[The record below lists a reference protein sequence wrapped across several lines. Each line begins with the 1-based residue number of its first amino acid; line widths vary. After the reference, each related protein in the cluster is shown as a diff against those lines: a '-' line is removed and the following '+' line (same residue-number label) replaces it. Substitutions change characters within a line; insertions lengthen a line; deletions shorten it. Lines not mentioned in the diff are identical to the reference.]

1 MDIANY
7 KTAVNRAGQVGHY
20 PLSTETLDF
29 IQEQIKLLQK
39 LSGMAGYQ
47 HPWVVRSPDASHEGI
62 LLYNDELLPIEP
74 ISIPLTE
81 GTTYDLCLRE
91 RKQEV
96 QTLEDTYREA
106 RLYRTA
112 YIATKGTDEA
122 IGSVV
127 AASTTSVHTPGAFTL
142 AQLTTSVT
150 SVENLEVSTEPGKAM
165 LTTTDIDS
173 SWLGRKRLYLASN
186 RWAGDFISSYELDG
200 AHLATQLLEGTSK
213 SFIQE
218 LETKDGVRYRREYK
232 DPDYFLM
239 RGEDPFLG
247 PKSSPAY
254 EGWKCLPNQIIGSCI
269 LDIDPEVKSVQISHA
284 RGILSRPKV
293 SVASPSSI
301 SIHPGEELE
310 MNDPRH
316 SRVECRPLH
325 NLGGSLSP
333 VPVGASYVQTGG
345 VINIS
350 LDRTKVSGYLHLLL
364 TIVSL

>member
-7 KTAVNRAGQVGHY
+7 KTTVNRAGQVGHY
-20 PLSTETLDF
+20 PLSTDTLDF

-47 HPWVVRSPDASHEGI
+47 HPWVIRSPNSSSDGI

-74 ISIPLTE
+74 ISIPLTK
-81 GTTYDLCLRE
+81 GTTYNLCLRE

-96 QTLEDTYREA
+96 QTLEDTYRDA

-112 YIATKGTDEA
+112 YIAAKGTDGA
-122 IGSVV
+122 IGSVE
-127 AASTTSVHTPGAFTL
+127 ATTSSSVHTPGTFTL
-142 AQLTTSVT
+142 AQLATFVT

-165 LTTTDIDS
+165 LTTTNIDS
-173 SWLGRKRLYLASN
+173 SWLGRKRLYLASS

-200 AHLATQLLEGTSK
+200 AQLMTQLLEGTSK

-218 LETKDGVRYRREYK
+218 LETKDGVRYRRKYK
-232 DPDYFLM
+232 HP
-239 RGEDPFLG
+239 
-247 PKSSPAY
+247 Y
-254 EGWKCLPNQIIGSCI
+254 EEEEINDEETGGTNDSRWKCLSNQIIGSCH
-269 LDIDPEVKSVQISHA
+269 LEIDPDGKSVQISHA

-293 SVASPSSI
+293 SVASPSNI
-301 SIHPGEELE
+301 SIHPGVELE

-350 LDRTKVSGYLHLLL
+350 FDRTKVSGYLHLLL

>member
-7 KTAVNRAGQVGHY
+7 KTTVNRAGQVGHY
-20 PLSTETLDF
+20 PLSTDTLDF

-47 HPWVVRSPDASHEGI
+47 HPWVIRAPEASHEGI

-74 ISIPLTE
+74 ISIALTQ
-81 GTTYDLCLRE
+81 GATYDLCIRE

-96 QTLEDTYREA
+96 QTLDDTYRDA

-112 YIATKGTDEA
+112 YIAAKGTDGA
-122 IGSVV
+122 IGSVE
-127 AASTTSVHTPGAFTL
+127 ATTSSSVHTPGTFTL
-142 AQLTTSVT
+142 AQLADSVT
-150 SVENLEVSTEPGKAM
+150 SVKNLEVSTEPGKAM

-173 SWLGRKRLYLASN
+173 SWLGRKRLYLASS

-200 AHLATQLLEGTSK
+200 AQLTTQLLEGTSK

-218 LETKDGVRYRREYK
+218 LETKDGVRYRRKYK
-232 DPDYFLM
+232 HP
-239 RGEDPFLG
+239 
-247 PKSSPAY
+247 Y
-254 EGWKCLPNQIIGSCI
+254 EEEEINDEETGGTNDSRWKCLSNQIIGSCH
-269 LDIDPEVKSVQISHA
+269 LEIDPEGKSVQISHA

-301 SIHPGEELE
+301 SIHPGVELE

-350 LDRTKVSGYLHLLL
+350 FDRTKVSGYLHLLL

>member
-39 LSGMAGYQ
+39 LSRMAGYQ
-47 HPWVVRSPDASHEGI
+47 HPWVIRAPEASHEGI

-74 ISIPLTE
+74 ISIALTQ
-81 GTTYDLCLRE
+81 GATYDLCIRE
-91 RKQEV
+91 RKQDV
-96 QTLEDTYREA
+96 QTLDDTYRDA

-112 YIATKGTDEA
+112 YIAAKGTDGA
-122 IGSVV
+122 IGSVE
-127 AASTTSVHTPGAFTL
+127 ATTSSSVHTPGTFTL
-142 AQLTTSVT
+142 AQLATSVT
-150 SVENLEVSTEPGKAM
+150 SVETLEVGTESGKAM
-165 LTTTDIDS
+165 LTTTNIDS
-173 SWLGRKRLYLASN
+173 SWLGRKRLYLASS

-200 AHLATQLLEGTSK
+200 AHLTTQLLEGTSK

-218 LETKDGVRYRREYK
+218 LETKDGVRYRRKYK
-232 DPDYFLM
+232 HP
-239 RGEDPFLG
+239 
-247 PKSSPAY
+247 Y
-254 EGWKCLPNQIIGSCI
+254 EEEEINDEETGGTNDSRWKCLPNQIIGSCH
-269 LDIDPEVKSVQISHA
+269 LEIDPDGKSVQISHA

-301 SIHPGEELE
+301 SIHPGVESE

-333 VPVGASYVQTGG
+333 VPVGASYMQTSGG
-345 VINIS
+345 INIS
-350 LDRTKVSGYLHLLL
+350 FDRTKVSGYLHLLL

>member
-7 KTAVNRAGQVGHY
+7 KTATNRAGEVGHY

-39 LSGMAGYQ
+39 LSRMAGYQ
-47 HPWVVRSPDASHEGI
+47 HPWVIRAPEASHEGI

-74 ISIPLTE
+74 ISIALTQ
-81 GTTYDLCLRE
+81 GATYDLCIRE

-96 QTLEDTYREA
+96 QTLDDTYRDA

-112 YIATKGTDEA
+112 YIAAKGTM
-122 IGSVV
+122 S
-127 AASTTSVHTPGAFTL
+127 SSVHTPGTFTV
-142 AQLTTSVT
+142 AQLATSVT
-150 SVENLEVSTEPGKAM
+150 SVENLEVGTEPGKAI
-165 LTTTDIDS
+165 LTTTNIDS
-173 SWLGRKRLYLASN
+173 SWLGRKRLYLASS

-200 AHLATQLLEGTSK
+200 AHLTTQLLEGTSK

-218 LETKDGVRYRREYK
+218 LETKDGVRYRRKYK
-232 DPDYFLM
+232 HP
-239 RGEDPFLG
+239 
-247 PKSSPAY
+247 Y
-254 EGWKCLPNQIIGSCI
+254 EEEEINDEETGGTNDSRWKCLPNQIIGSCH
-269 LDIDPEVKSVQISHA
+269 LEIDPEGKSVQISHA

-301 SIHPGEELE
+301 SIHPGVELE
-310 MNDPRH
+310 MNAPRH

-350 LDRTKVSGYLHLLL
+350 FDRTKVSGYLHLLL

>member
-20 PLSTETLDF
+20 PLSTQTLDF

-47 HPWVVRSPDASHEGI
+47 YPWVVRSPDASHDGI

-74 ISIPLTE
+74 ISISLTE

-96 QTLEDTYREA
+96 QTLEDTYRDA

-112 YIATKGTDEA
+112 YIAAKGTAEP

-127 AASTTSVHTPGAFTL
+127 AASTTSVHTLGAFTL
-142 AQLTTSVT
+142 AQLATSVT

-173 SWLGRKRLYLASN
+173 SWLGKKRLYLATSQ
-186 RWAGDFISSYELDG
+186 WDEDFISSYELDG
-200 AHLATQLLEGTSK
+200 ASLTTQLLEGTSK

-218 LETKDGVRYRREYK
+218 LETKDGVRYRRKYK
-232 DPDYFLM
+232 DP
-239 RGEDPFLG
+239 
-247 PKSSPAY
+247 Y
-254 EGWKCLPNQIIGSCI
+254 EEEEINDEENGGTNDAQWKCLPNQIIGSCH
-269 LDIDPEVKSVQISHA
+269 LEIDPEGKSVQISHA

-293 SVASPSSI
+293 SVASPSS
-301 SIHPGEELE
+301 H
-310 MNDPRH
+310 
-316 SRVECRPLH
+316 
-325 NLGGSLSP
+325 
-333 VPVGASYVQTGG
+333 
-345 VINIS
+345 
-350 LDRTKVSGYLHLLL
+350 
-364 TIVSL
+364 

>member
-7 KTAVNRAGQVGHY
+7 KTTVNRAGQVGHY
-20 PLSTETLDF
+20 PLSTDTLDF

-47 HPWVVRSPDASHEGI
+47 HPWVIRSPNSSSDGI

-74 ISIPLTE
+74 ISIPLTK

-96 QTLEDTYREA
+96 QTLEDTYRDA

-112 YIATKGTDEA
+112 YIVAKGTDGA
-122 IGSVV
+122 IGSVE
-127 AASTTSVHTPGAFTL
+127 ATTSSSVHTPGTFTL
-142 AQLTTSVT
+142 AQLADSVT
-150 SVENLEVSTEPGKAM
+150 SVKNLEVSTEPGKAM

-173 SWLGRKRLYLASN
+173 SWLGRKRLYLASS

-200 AHLATQLLEGTSK
+200 AQLTTQLLEGTSK

-218 LETKDGVRYRREYK
+218 LETKDGVRYRRKYK
-232 DPDYFLM
+232 HP
-239 RGEDPFLG
+239 
-247 PKSSPAY
+247 Y
-254 EGWKCLPNQIIGSCI
+254 EEEINDEETGGTNDSRWKCLSNQIIGSCH
-269 LDIDPEVKSVQISHA
+269 LEIDPEGKSVQISHA

-301 SIHPGEELE
+301 SIHPGVELE
-310 MNDPRH
+310 MNGPRH

-345 VINIS
+345 MINIS
-350 LDRTKVSGYLHLLL
+350 FDRTKVSGYLHLLL

>member
-7 KTAVNRAGQVGHY
+7 KTTINRAGQVGHY
-20 PLSTETLDF
+20 PLSTDTLDF

-47 HPWVVRSPDASHEGI
+47 HPWVIRSPNSSSDGI

-74 ISIPLTE
+74 ISIPLTK

-96 QTLEDTYREA
+96 QTLEDTYRDA

-112 YIATKGTDEA
+112 YIVAKGTDGA
-122 IGSVV
+122 IGSVE
-127 AASTTSVHTPGAFTL
+127 ATTSSSVHTPGTFTL
-142 AQLTTSVT
+142 AQLADSVT
-150 SVENLEVSTEPGKAM
+150 SVKNLEVSTEPGKAM
-165 LTTTDIDS
+165 LTTTNIDS
-173 SWLGRKRLYLASN
+173 SWLGRKRLYLASS

-200 AHLATQLLEGTSK
+200 AQLTTQLLEGTSK

-218 LETKDGVRYRREYK
+218 LETKDGVRYRRKYK
-232 DPDYFLM
+232 HP
-239 RGEDPFLG
+239 
-247 PKSSPAY
+247 Y
-254 EGWKCLPNQIIGSCI
+254 EEEINDEETGGTNDSRWKCLSNQIIGSCH
-269 LDIDPEVKSVQISHA
+269 LEIDPDGKSVQISHA

-293 SVASPSSI
+293 SVASPSNI
-301 SIHPGEELE
+301 SIHPGVELE

-350 LDRTKVSGYLHLLL
+350 FDRTKVSGYLHLLL

>member
-39 LSGMAGYQ
+39 LSSITGYQ

-74 ISIPLTE
+74 ISIPLTK
-81 GTTYDLCLRE
+81 GATYDLCLRE

-96 QTLEDTYREA
+96 QTLDDTYRDA

-112 YIATKGTDEA
+112 YIAAKGTADA
-122 IGSVV
+122 IGSVE
-127 AASTTSVHTPGAFTL
+127 AATSSSVHTPGAFTL
-142 AQLTTSVT
+142 AQLATSVT

-173 SWLGRKRLYLASN
+173 SWLGRKRLYLATT
-186 RWAGDFISSYELDG
+186 RWAEDFISSHELDG
-200 AHLATQLLEGTSK
+200 AFLTTQLLEGTSK

-232 DPDYFLM
+232 GPDYFLM

-269 LDIDPEVKSVQISHA
+269 LEIDPDGESVQIRHD
-284 RGILSRPKV
+284 RGILISPQV
-293 SVASPSSI
+293 AVASPSSI
-301 SIHPGEELE
+301 RIHPGEGLE
-310 MNDPRH
+310 MNDFRY
-316 SRVECRPLH
+316 SRVECRPLY
-325 NLGGSLSP
+325 NQGGSLSP
-333 VPVGASYVQTGG
+333 VPVGASYVQTTGL
-345 VINIS
+345 INIS

>member
-47 HPWVVRSPDASHEGI
+47 HPWVVRSPDASHDGI

-74 ISIPLTE
+74 ISIPLTK
-81 GTTYDLCLRE
+81 GATYALCLRE

-96 QTLEDTYREA
+96 QTLDDTYQDA

-112 YIATKGTDEA
+112 YIATKGTADA
-122 IGSVV
+122 IGFIEAATSSSVN
-127 AASTTSVHTPGAFTL
+127 TPGAFTL
-142 AQLTTSVT
+142 AQLATSVT
-150 SVENLEVSTEPGKAM
+150 SVEPVEVSTEPGKAM

-173 SWLGRKRLYLASN
+173 SWLGRKRLYLAST
-186 RWAGDFISSYELDG
+186 WAGDFISSYELDG
-200 AHLATQLLEGTSK
+200 ASLTTQLLEGTSR

-218 LETKDGVRYRREYK
+218 LETKDGVRYRRKYK
-232 DPDYFLM
+232 HP
-239 RGEDPFLG
+239 
-247 PKSSPAY
+247 Y
-254 EGWKCLPNQIIGSCI
+254 EEEEINDEETGGTNDSQWKCLPNQIIGSCI
-269 LDIDPEVKSVQISHA
+269 LDIDPDVKSVQISHA

-293 SVASPSSI
+293 SVGSPGSI
-301 SIHPGEELE
+301 NIHPGEELE
-310 MNDPRH
+310 MNTARR
-316 SRVECRPLH
+316 SRVECHPLH

-333 VPVGASYVQTGG
+333 VPVGASYVQMSGG
-345 VINIS
+345 INIS
-350 LDRTKVSGYLHLLL
+350 LDRTKVSGYFQLLL

>member
-7 KTAVNRAGQVGHY
+7 KTTVNRAGQVGHY
-20 PLSTETLDF
+20 PLSTDTLDF

-47 HPWVVRSPDASHEGI
+47 HPWVIRSPNSSSDGI

-74 ISIPLTE
+74 ISIPLTK

-96 QTLEDTYREA
+96 QTLEDTYRDA

-112 YIATKGTDEA
+112 YIAAKGTDGA
-122 IGSVV
+122 IGSVE
-127 AASTTSVHTPGAFTL
+127 ATSTSSVHTPSTFTL
-142 AQLTTSVT
+142 AQLATSVT
-150 SVENLEVSTEPGKAM
+150 SVENLEVSTEPGKAI

-173 SWLGRKRLYLASN
+173 SWLGRKRLYLASS
-186 RWAGDFISSYELDG
+186 RWAGDFISSYELD
-200 AHLATQLLEGTSK
+200 GTSK

-218 LETKDGVRYRREYK
+218 LETKDGVRYRRKYK
-232 DPDYFLM
+232 HP
-239 RGEDPFLG
+239 
-247 PKSSPAY
+247 Y
-254 EGWKCLPNQIIGSCI
+254 EEEEINDEETGGTNDSRWKCLSNQIIGSCH
-269 LDIDPEVKSVQISHA
+269 LEIDPEGKSVQISHA

-301 SIHPGEELE
+301 SIHPGVELE
-310 MNDPRH
+310 MNGPRH

-345 VINIS
+345 MINIS
-350 LDRTKVSGYLHLLL
+350 FDRTKVSGYLHLLL

>member
-7 KTAVNRAGQVGHY
+7 KTTVNRAGQVGHY
-20 PLSTETLDF
+20 PLSTDTLDF

-39 LSGMAGYQ
+39 LSGIAGYQ
-47 HPWVVRSPDASHEGI
+47 HPWVIRSPNSSSDGI

-74 ISIPLTE
+74 ISIPLTK

-96 QTLEDTYREA
+96 QTLEDTYRDA

-112 YIATKGTDEA
+112 YIVAKGTDGA
-122 IGSVV
+122 IGSVE
-127 AASTTSVHTPGAFTL
+127 ATTSSSVHTPGTFTL
-142 AQLTTSVT
+142 AQLADSVT
-150 SVENLEVSTEPGKAM
+150 SVKNLEVSTEPGKAM

-173 SWLGRKRLYLASN
+173 SWLGRKRLYLASS

-200 AHLATQLLEGTSK
+200 AQLTTQLLAGTSK

-218 LETKDGVRYRREYK
+218 LETKDGVRYRRKYK
-232 DPDYFLM
+232 HP
-239 RGEDPFLG
+239 
-247 PKSSPAY
+247 Y
-254 EGWKCLPNQIIGSCI
+254 EEEEINDEETGGTNDAQWKCLPNQIIGSCI
-269 LDIDPEVKSVQISHA
+269 LDIDPEGKSVQIRHA

-301 SIHPGEELE
+301 SIHPREELE
-310 MNDPRH
+310 MNDYRH
-316 SRVECRPLH
+316 SRVECRPLY

-333 VPVGASYVQTGG
+333 VPVGASYMQTSGG
-345 VINIS
+345 INIS
-350 LDRTKVSGYLHLLL
+350 LDRSKISGYLHLLL

>member
-7 KTAVNRAGQVGHY
+7 KTTVNRAGQVGHY
-20 PLSTETLDF
+20 PLSTDTLDF

-47 HPWVVRSPDASHEGI
+47 HPWVIRSPNSSSDGI

-74 ISIPLTE
+74 ISIPLTK

-96 QTLEDTYREA
+96 QTLEDTYRDA

-112 YIATKGTDEA
+112 YIAAKGTDGA
-122 IGSVV
+122 IGSVE
-127 AASTTSVHTPGAFTL
+127 ATTSSSVHTPGTFTL
-142 AQLTTSVT
+142 AQLATFVT

-165 LTTTDIDS
+165 LTTTNIDS
-173 SWLGRKRLYLASN
+173 SWLGRKRLYLASS

-200 AHLATQLLEGTSK
+200 AQLTTQLLEGTSK

-218 LETKDGVRYRREYK
+218 LETKDGVRYRRKYK
-232 DPDYFLM
+232 HP
-239 RGEDPFLG
+239 
-247 PKSSPAY
+247 Y
-254 EGWKCLPNQIIGSCI
+254 EEEINDEETGGTNDSRWKCLSNQIIGSCH
-269 LDIDPEVKSVQISHA
+269 LEIDPDGKSVQISHA

-293 SVASPSSI
+293 SVASPSNI
-301 SIHPGEELE
+301 SIHPGVELE

-350 LDRTKVSGYLHLLL
+350 FDRTKVSGYLHLLL